1 MCKQADLKQSF
12 IQLLLLIML
21 FKTSMS
27 TSSMIIHNTDQLQ
40 YFKDL
45 QDTRDVH
52 TIVSVPTFEQYYF
65 HTEHEN
71 IMKYK
76 TNKLIVSSVESLN
89 KHYMTMV
96 STRGSKLSSASKIT
110 NLCRDV
116 FLGKDVQK
124 LIQNPHEEITSIFY
138 TKEVTNLSDFS
149 DVNYETLCEMSF
161 PIPRLYINAEENMLK
176 LEITNSMSYSKIAE
190 MLELLYE
197 DSDSNHLD
205 SETNIKI
212 SKLKFLIKKVRFIE
226 DSARENTDD
235 LQKIH
240 NICTRVTNF
249 FSTFDE
255 IEDMF
260 GDPELH
266 FESIRKGLKNAFDT
280 KLINQQTQHNEII
293 VRAVMDSYI
302 LPFFGIVA
310 SVADPSVD
318 LFTKTVNK
326 IITGFNFDT
335 HLYNL
340 IYIAMGTIFSCIAV
354 FSCLKENKTNSI
366 LMKEIEMLQQ
376 QKVNHITRGGNSPKI
391 HAPIHSSPERK
402 PFTRSQKTG
411 IPS

>member
-1 MCKQADLKQSF
+1 MCKQPF
-12 IQLLLLIML
+12 IQLLVSIMS
-21 FKTSMS
+21 FKRSMS
-27 TSSMIIHNTDQLQ
+27 SLSMIVHNTDLQ

-45 QDTRDVH
+45 QNTRDVH

-71 IMKYK
+71 VMKYK
-76 TNKLIVSSVESLN
+76 TNKLIVSSVASLN

-96 STRGSKLSSASKIT
+96 STRGSELSSASKIT

-116 FLGKDVQK
+116 FLGKDVQNF
-124 LIQNPHEEITSIFY
+124 IQKPHEEITSIFY

-161 PIPRLYINAEENMLK
+161 PIPRLYINVEENMLK
-176 LEITNSMSYSKIAE
+176 LEITNSVSYSKIAE
-190 MLELLYE
+190 MLELLYK
-197 DSDSNHLD
+197 DSNSNHLD
-205 SETNIKI
+205 CETNIKI
-212 SKLKFLIKKVRFIE
+212 SKLKFLIQKIRFIE

-302 LPFFGIVA
+302 IPFFGIIA

-318 LFTKTVNK
+318 LLTKTVNR
-326 IITGFNFDT
+326 IITGFNFDI

-340 IYIAMGTIFSCIAV
+340 IYIAMGTLFSCIAV
-354 FSCLKENKTNSI
+354 FLCLKKNKANSI

-376 QKVNHITRGGNSPKI
+376 SINQITQGGNSPKI
-391 HAPIHSSPERK
+391 CQEPFEPIKSSSERK

-411 IPS
+411 TPS